1 MGGLIN
7 LSDMLFHVVNVVIL
21 FFFLRW
27 LLYKP
32 VVKFLKNREEKFSL
46 QANDLETREKDVEEQ
61 KNKYE
66 ALIKGSKEE
75 AANIIKTSTEIAN
88 SRANDI
94 IANAEHEAQAMLLK
108 TQKDIDERKAQAVIE
123 LKSDIASM
131 ACELASRILKR
142 EINEEDNKRII
153 EDFFKRVG

>member
-32 VVKFLKNREEKFSL
+32 VVKFLKKREEKFSV

-66 ALIKGSKEE
+66 ALMKGSKEE
-75 AANIIKTSTEIAN
+75 AAGIIKTSTETAN

-94 IANAEHEAQAMLLK
+94 IMNAQNEAQAMLLK
-108 TQKDIDERKAQAVIE
+108 TQKDIDERKAQAVVE
-123 LKSDIASM
+123 LKSDIADM
-131 ACELASRILKR
+131 ACDLAARILKR
-142 EINEEDNKRII
+142 EINEEDNKGII
-153 EDFFKRVG
+153 DDFFKRVG